1 MSYSLWSRGRLV
13 GTTDLAYVRCMPRQ
27 RAGDLHPADCPDVLA
42 AADRCE
48 PLDLELRAPD
58 GEIVATEHI
67 FVQDT
72 ERLLARAAEAER
84 DAWDDDEIDVEV
96 DVEVDVEA
104 AVGEPVEFD
113 PTRAYDEGLLVEPE
127 MDLYAE
133 LEELEPREFPRW
145 QILVTLLDDAAI
157 P

>member
-1 MSYSLWSRGRLV
+1 MSYTLWSRGRLL
-13 GTTDLAYVRCMPRQ
+13 GTTDLAYVRCMPRL

-48 PLDLELRAPD
+48 PLDLELRGAD

-84 DAWDDDEIDVEV
+84 DAWDDDEV
-96 DVEVDVEA
+96 DVDVDVEA
-104 AVGEPVEFD
+104 AVGETPEFD
-113 PTRAYDEGLLVEPE
+113 PTRASDEGLLVEPE

-133 LEELEPREFPRW
+133 LEDLEPREFPRY